1 MNILVTGSNG
11 QLGSE
16 LKAISTRYQGHS
28 FLFTD
33 VDELDITD
41 TQKILEFFKKNEV
54 NAVIN
59 CAAYTAV
66 DKAESE
72 LDTARKINALAVENI
87 VKACGEY
94 RAKLVHI
101 STDYVFNGEYYLPLS
116 ESETVAPLG
125 VYGLTKRE
133 GEEFVINSSIDGIV
147 IRTYSLYSS
156 FGKNFVKTML
166 RLGAERG
173 SLGIIYDQI
182 GTPTYAADLAETIM
196 NIISSEKRMDA
207 KGKVYH
213 FSNEGVA
220 SWYDFAKAIFEL
232 ADIDCVVNPIETS
245 EYPTPASRPH
255 YSVMNKTK
263 IKKDFKITIPY
274 WRDSLKTCIQ
284 LLQRS

>member
-28 FLFTD
+28 FVFTD

-41 TQKILEFFKKNEV
+41 SQKVFELFKKNEFD
-54 NAVIN
+54 AVIN
-59 CAAYTAV
+59 SAAYTAV
-66 DKAESE
+66 DKAETENDLASQ
-72 LDTARKINALAVENI
+72 INALAVENI

-94 RAKLVHI
+94 SAKLVHI

-116 ESETVAPLG
+116 ESETAAPLG

-147 IRTYSLYSS
+147 IRTSWLYSS
-156 FGKNFVKTML
+156 FGNNFVKTML
-166 RLGAERG
+166 RLGAERK
-173 SLGIIYDQI
+173 SLGIIFDQI
-182 GTPTYAADLAETIM
+182 GTPTYAADLAVVIM
-196 NIISSEKRMDA
+196 NVISSENRMDT

-232 ADIDCVVNPIETS
+232 AEINCDIKPIETQD
-245 EYPTPASRPH
+245 YPTPAKRPH
-255 YSVMNKTK
+255 FSVMNKAK
-263 IKKDFKITIPY
+263 IKNDFKIIIPY